1 MNGQAR
7 LWVLDLNHNYGVL
20 TCIRG
25 RKALQCMIM
34 KILLAITIALG
45 LLPCSGFSSLPP
57 AGADLYV
64 SKETDNGISIVSPAG
79 VVTPYIYAGPKPY
92 DLAFDSIG
100 NLYICN
106 YGGGTVSKVA
116 RDGTLTTLA
125 TGLSNPAG
133 IAINNTT
140 GEIFVA
146 EFGADRVIKIGTNL
160 VVSTFA
166 TTVGPDSLA
175 FDSLGNLYTANLK
188 TDFTGDTVTKM
199 NSLGNTS
206 IFASGINTPNGLAF
220 DTFGNLFVSNLQGNS
235 ITKID
240 SFGISSLWAYSLT
253 LLDGPAALAF
263 DSESNLYV
271 ANFAGGNITKIS
283 ADGQTLSNFA
293 TIGNTPIGL
302 AFDTVPEPSTI
313 VLLGLGVCVIVMR
326 CWGKGARR
334 FLNL

>member
-1 MNGQAR
+1 MKS
-7 LWVLDLNHNYGVL
+7 LVLALCLYPSLVL
-20 TCIRG
+20 
-25 RKALQCMIM
+25 A
-34 KILLAITIALG
+34 
-45 LLPCSGFSSLPP
+45 FLPP
-57 AGADLYV
+57 AGANLYV
-64 SKETDNGISIVSPAG
+64 STETDNGISIVSPSG
-79 VVTPYIYAGPKPY
+79 IISPFTYAGPKPY
-92 DLAFDSIG
+92 DLAFDVIG

-140 GEIFVA
+140 GEVFVA
-146 EFGADRVIKIGTNL
+146 EFSADRIVKIGTNL
-160 VVSTFA
+160 VVTTFA

-188 TDFTGDTVTKM
+188 TDFTGDTVTKIDT
-199 NSLGNTS
+199 LGNTS
-206 IFASGINTPNGLAF
+206 VFASGINTPNGLAF
-220 DTFGNLFVSNLQGNS
+220 DSLGNLFVSNLQGDS
-235 ITKID
+235 ITKIT
-240 SFGISSLWAYSLT
+240 SSGVSSLWASSVS

-302 AFDTVPEPSTI
+302 AFDPVPEPSTLVLFVLGGL
-313 VLLGLGVCVIVMR
+313 VLLVALYKRAKKI
-326 CWGKGARR
+326 
-334 FLNL
+334 